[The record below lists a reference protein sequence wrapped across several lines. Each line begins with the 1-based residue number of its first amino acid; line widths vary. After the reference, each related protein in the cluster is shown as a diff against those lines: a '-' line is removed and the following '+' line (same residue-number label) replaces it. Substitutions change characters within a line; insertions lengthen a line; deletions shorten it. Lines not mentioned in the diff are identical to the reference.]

1 MRMNQRGA
9 QAACHSNGEPAGL
22 GYRVPC
28 LAWLDRIGYNGTR
41 EPTLGTLHK
50 LISAHS
56 HAIAYEPLDIM
67 LGRFEAAI
75 VGAYYGRLAGGA
87 APQYTQ
93 AGRQIMPSDE
103 GLVKAMLTSLLRS
116 DLDFMKSANLAG
128 HMTTNLWKETQRNT
142 TKPENVAQIA
152 ISILMS
158 ASACPYRSGSEAD
171 RYLWGHQRATSKA
184 RLWFSSIDHTEQA
197 KLAASLWYRQKA
209 QELSRLQ
216 GEETF
221 YRRLVGPSDRLEEDL

>member
-1 MRMNQRGA
+1 MRMNQRSA
-9 QAACHSNGEPAGL
+9 QAACHSNGELAGL

-28 LAWLDRIGYNGTR
+28 LAWLNRIGYNGTR
-41 EPTLGTLHK
+41 EPPLGTLHK

-75 VGAYYGRLAGGA
+75 VGAYYGRLAAGA

-103 GLVKAMLTSLLRS
+103 GPVTMLTSLLRS

-128 HMTTNLWKETQRNT
+128 YMTTNLWKETQ
-142 TKPENVAQIA
+142 
-152 ISILMS
+152 
-158 ASACPYRSGSEAD
+158 
-171 RYLWGHQRATSKA
+171 
-184 RLWFSSIDHTEQA
+184 
-197 KLAASLWYRQKA
+197 
-209 QELSRLQ
+209 
-216 GEETF
+216 
-221 YRRLVGPSDRLEEDL
+221 

>member
-1 MRMNQRGA
+1 
-9 QAACHSNGEPAGL
+9 
-22 GYRVPC
+22 
-28 LAWLDRIGYNGTR
+28 
-41 EPTLGTLHK
+41 
-50 LISAHS
+50 
-56 HAIAYEPLDIM
+56 
-67 LGRFEAAI
+67 
-75 VGAYYGRLAGGA
+75 
-87 APQYTQ
+87 
-93 AGRQIMPSDE
+93 MPSDE

-116 DLDFMKSANLAG
+116 DLDFMKSG
-128 HMTTNLWKETQRNT
+128 
-142 TKPENVAQIA
+142 NVAQIA

-221 YRRLVGPSDRLEEDL
+221 YLRLVGPSDRLEEDL

>member
-1 MRMNQRGA
+1 M
-9 QAACHSNGEPAGL
+9 AALVLVASG
-22 GYRVPC
+22 V
-28 LAWLDRIGYNGTR
+28 
-41 EPTLGTLHK
+41 
-50 LISAHS
+50 AHS
-56 HAIAYEPLDIM
+56 KT
-67 LGRFEAAI
+67 
-75 VGAYYGRLAGGA
+75 
-87 APQYTQ
+87 QYTQ

-103 GLVKAMLTSLLRS
+103 GLVKAMLTSFFRS

-197 KLAASLWYRQKA
+197 KMAASLWYRRKA

>member
-1 MRMNQRGA
+1 M
-9 QAACHSNGEPAGL
+9 
-22 GYRVPC
+22 
-28 LAWLDRIGYNGTR
+28 
-41 EPTLGTLHK
+41 
-50 LISAHS
+50 
-56 HAIAYEPLDIM
+56 
-67 LGRFEAAI
+67 
-75 VGAYYGRLAGGA
+75 
-87 APQYTQ
+87 
-93 AGRQIMPSDE
+93 
-103 GLVKAMLTSLLRS
+103 
-116 DLDFMKSANLAG
+116 
-128 HMTTNLWKETQRNT
+128 
-142 TKPENVAQIA
+142 AQIA

-221 YRRLVGPSDRLEEDL
+221 YRRLVGPSDRLEEDLVGVSSEWPSVPLDRLRAGRSQVR

>member
-1 MRMNQRGA
+1 MPFQTRA
-9 QAACHSNGEPAGL
+9 CAAIERPA
-22 GYRVPC
+22 RDQSAKPEERH
-28 LAWLDRIGYNGTR
+28 AADYNGTR
-41 EPTLGTLHK
+41 EPPLGTLHK

-128 HMTTNLWKETQRNT
+128 YMTTNLMEGNPTEYDQTGER
-142 TKPENVAQIA
+142 
-152 ISILMS
+152 
-158 ASACPYRSGSEAD
+158 GSDCDLHSDE
-171 RYLWGHQRATSKA
+171 RFRMPLPLWVRG
-184 RLWFSSIDHTEQA
+184 
-197 KLAASLWYRQKA
+197 
-209 QELSRLQ
+209 
-216 GEETF
+216 
-221 YRRLVGPSDRLEEDL
+221 